1 VAVKKSTR
9 LHHSC
14 LDIFLDV
21 PPGRQSTSNLEFV
34 RHPRA
39 GAQIR
44 GCVDIRNC
52 MAAEDARLANLPAG
66 YRDLILKR
74 NGEVLG
80 SLSEIRQAFSF
91 CTAEYDFYNQIN
103 FNTNGRRRRIATEQV
118 CEGYHINGSCLY
130 RKIKAV
136 DVALQNPNIWIDLG
150 DMLNDGLASCAN
162 VGYAIIMV
170 DARIL
175 GNDGIAV
182 PNGTR
187 HVDREGAYQNG
198 PAAFTTPFTRELAGL
213 YGYSLGHAHIGPL
226 GLTKGYGQRQWNKG
240 FGCPDNIEFKKA
252 ASDDWHKFRT
262 PGLIAASD
270 GCKIW
275 DNPSDAFT
283 YYNNQFIRSDPTFYP
298 RFGNQQ
304 DNSSTRLSKIWP
316 KSPKEWLDIN
326 KVPPELTPAGVAF
339 TPAEMLRVAQF
350 QKDYLYR
357 KIVHR
362 PIPRTMAHRHVPNP
376 AQQGMPLQPVQLGAD
391 DARVHEYDTSHGYL
405 SPTYHDDDLVGY
417 QRASRFLSKSSP
429 QSISDNN
436 AVRGQACA
444 TLPCVKRLEEDITGI
459 GSLHP
464 ASISTDLFSS
474 ANDIQQQYPALYEAD
489 FPSIQSMNAASPL
502 TSSSVQLN
510 RDCHPF
516 GNLPFSADRM
526 EESDL
531 EKLTSPEEL
540 RQVRRTGRILEDD
553 DSKMPFLK
561 DLGDLYLSP
570 MAHIDNSIYPPLD
583 PSPSHSGLI
592 QLAAA
597 ALIHQTQ
604 DTPTSY
610 HPVRYYRTQ
619 IDPDLIDLSLHTAAV
634 NNITEHPSSSALSSL
649 PVHKTNT
656 GHAQLPASPVIS
668 TPSTDPSST
677 AMSRENSACST
688 APSSIPMSR
697 PASSLS
703 FTASFFS

>member
-1 VAVKKSTR
+1 VKKSTR
-9 LHHSC
+9 LHHSY
-14 LDIFLDV
+14 LDILLDV
-21 PPGRQSTSNLEFV
+21 PPGRQSTSDREFV

-103 FNTNGRRRRIATEQV
+103 FNTNGRRRRISAEQV
-118 CEGYHINGSCLY
+118 CEGYHVNGSCLY

-136 DVALQNPNIWIDLG
+136 DVAFQNPNIWIDLG
-150 DMLNDGLASCAN
+150 DTLNDGLASCAN
-162 VGYAIIMV
+162 PGFVIIMV

-240 FGCPDNIEFKKA
+240 FGCPDNIEFKNA
-252 ASDDWHKFRT
+252 TSDDWHKFRT

-275 DNPSDAFT
+275 NNPSDAFT

-298 RFGNQQ
+298 RFGNQE
-304 DNSSTRLSKIWP
+304 DNNSSARLSKIWP

-339 TPAEMLRVAQF
+339 TPAEMLRVTQF

-357 KIVHR
+357 KVVHR

-376 AQQGMPLQPVQLGAD
+376 AQQDTRLQPVQLDAD
-391 DARVHEYDTSHGYL
+391 DERVHEYDTSHGYL
-405 SPTYHDDDLVGY
+405 SPTNRDDDSEDY
-417 QRASRFLSKSSP
+417 QRAGRLLAKSSP
-429 QSISDNN
+429 QSMGDNN
-436 AVRGQACA
+436 ATREQACA
-444 TLPCVKRLEEDITGI
+444 TLTSMKRLKNDITGMA
-459 GSLHP
+459 SLHITSNP
-464 ASISTDLFSS
+464 TNFFSS
-474 ANDIQQQYPALYEAD
+474 ANDIQQYPTFYEVEV
-489 FPSIQSMNAASPL
+489 PSIESMNAESPL
-502 TSSSVQLN
+502 TSSSFQLV
-510 RDCHPF
+510 RECPPL
-516 GNLPFSADRM
+516 GNLPFSADCM
-526 EESDL
+526 EVSDL
-531 EKLTSPEEL
+531 EKLTSPEKL
-540 RQVRRTGRILEDD
+540 RQVRRTGRALVDD
-553 DSKMPFLK
+553 ESRMTFDK
-561 DLGDLYLSP
+561 DLGDLYLSS
-570 MAHIDNSIYPPLD
+570 MVHIDNSIYPPLD
-583 PSPSHSGLI
+583 PSSSKSGLI
-592 QLAAA
+592 QLATAA
-597 ALIHQTQ
+597 IIRQTRNTPASYHAVPYYPTEIDPALIN
-604 DTPTSY
+604 
-610 HPVRYYRTQ
+610 
-619 IDPDLIDLSLHTAAV
+619 LSLNTAAV
-634 NNITEHPSSSALSSL
+634 NDLIDHPSSSALSSL

-656 GHAQLPASPVIS
+656 SRAQLPASPMMS

-677 AMSRENSACST
+677 AMSRANSACST
-688 APSSIPMSR
+688 APSSIPMS
-697 PASSLS
+697 PSVSSLP
-703 FTASFFS
+703 FAASFLF